1 MKSDKYHMISL
12 VCGILKTDMNELIYK
27 TDSGIENKFVV
38 SKGENAGGSGWERNS
53 ELEVNIYTVLYIK

>member
-1 MKSDKYHMISL
+1 MISL

-38 SKGENAGGSGWERNS
+38 SKGENAGGSG
-53 ELEVNIYTVLYIK
+53 